1 MKKNL
6 KFLRWLPGV
15 IVSAVVVIFI
25 SRAVDFNEVAHAIK
39 NIGTINI
46 LIIALITSASLAA
59 RAIAW
64 MKLLPK
70 MKFLDAFL
78 LLNEAYLFNN
88 LIPRSGE
95 LVKTVLFAQPAQESS
110 FRIIS
115 SVIVERSLDLVI
127 AASMFFATF
136 PFIPLTPE
144 LDSIRPIAFFLL
156 IMFILFLVAAFLM
169 AANAEKV
176 IKLLGKIGKNNTIFL
191 EKILPKIEMVI
202 DGFQVLTNSRQIISI
217 IFWISM
223 SWLLWVLLL
232 FIGLRSIHGGTKFW
246 WAIFTEGVLALGIA
260 LPSAPAGLGVFEG
273 TMVFALS
280 LFDISKDTSFGL
292 AVVIHALQ
300 IAMTSLIGFIA
311 ILRQGESISAVL
323 QRIKSIQKKED
334 KTQQD

>member
-1 MKKNL
+1 VKKNL

-15 IVSAVVVIFI
+15 IISIAVVFFI
-25 SRAVDFNEVAHAIK
+25 SRAVDLNEVANAIK
-39 NIGTINI
+39 NIGTLNI
-46 LIIALITSASLAA
+46 LIIALITSASLGV

-70 MKFLDAFL
+70 MKFMDAFL

-95 LVKTVLFAQPAQESS
+95 LVKTVLFAKPAQESS
-110 FRIIS
+110 YRIIS

-127 AASMFFATF
+127 AASMFFITF

-156 IMFILFLVAAFLM
+156 ILFFVFLVIAFLI
-169 AANAEKV
+169 ALNAEKV
-176 IKLLGKIGKNNTIFL
+176 IELLGKLGKKSSFFI

-202 DGFQVLTNSRQIISI
+202 DGFKILTNWRQIISI
-217 IFWISM
+217 FFWIAI
-223 SWLLWVLLL
+223 SWSLWVLLL
-232 FIGLRSIHGGTKFW
+232 FIGLKAMHGETRFW

-273 TMVFALS
+273 TMVFGLS
-280 LFDISKDTSFGL
+280 LFDIPKETSFGL
-292 AVVIHALQ
+292 AVVIHTLQ
-300 IAMTSLIGFIA
+300 IAMTSIIGFIA
-311 ILRQGESISAVL
+311 LLRQGESLSAVL
-323 QRIKSIQKKED
+323 QRIKSVEKKDD
-334 KTQQD
+334 KKQQD